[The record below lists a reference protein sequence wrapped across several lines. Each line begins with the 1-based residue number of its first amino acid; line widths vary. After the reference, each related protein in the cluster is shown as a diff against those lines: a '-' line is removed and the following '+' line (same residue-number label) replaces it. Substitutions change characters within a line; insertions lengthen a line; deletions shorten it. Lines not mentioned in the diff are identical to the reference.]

1 MEKRR
6 ICCFVELW
14 ESGGIESFLNLV
26 LSNID
31 LSDFEVDIVGAK
43 ISQSIFTEGLRAR
56 GVNFIELSGRTRS
69 PKNYKLFTKLLKER
83 NYQVVHFNLFHSF
96 ALYYVRLARLAG
108 VPVRLAHAHN
118 TDLRQSLTKQIKL
131 LINRVSRFIWRK
143 EMTHTLAC
151 SDAAAQFIFGRSADE
166 IIYNGIHPEKF
177 VYSPENRRRIRD
189 ELGIGDCPLVG
200 HVGRLCW
207 QKNQEF
213 LLSVQANLL
222 KKQPDARLLLVGEG
236 DMLDSL
242 KERSRQLGIEES
254 VIFYGVSRD
263 IPALMSAMD
272 VFLFPSN
279 MEGLGIV
286 AIEAQASGL
295 PTLCSDRV
303 PPEAFVT
310 DLAVSISLSDGEEK
324 WAEKTVEALALASKR
339 HSRYD
344 EICAAGYDVSSTAK
358 QMNKYFLLNV

>member
-6 ICCFVELW
+6 ICCFCELW
-14 ESGGIESFLNLV
+14 ESGGIESFLNVV
-26 LSNID
+26 LCNID
-31 LSDFEVDIVGAK
+31 LSQFEVDVVAAK
-43 ISQSIFTEGLRAR
+43 ISESIFTEGLKAR
-56 GVNFIELSGRTRS
+56 GVNFIELSGKTRS
-69 PKNYKLFTKLLKER
+69 PKNHKLFARLLKER
-83 NYQVVHFNLFHSF
+83 NYHVVHFNLFQSF
-96 ALYYVRLARLAG
+96 ALYYVRQARLAG

-118 TDLRQSLTKQIKL
+118 TDLRQSPTKWLKL
-131 LINRVSRFIWRK
+131 IINSLSRSIWQN
-143 EMTHTLAC
+143 EMTHRLAC
-151 SDAAAQFIFGRSADE
+151 SDAAARFIFGRPADE
-166 IIYNGIHPEKF
+166 IIKNGIHPEKF
-177 VYSPENRRRIRD
+177 LYSPEDRARIRA
-189 ELGIGDCPLVG
+189 ELEVGEGVIFG

-213 LLSVQANLL
+213 LLSVQAEIL
-222 KKQPDARLLLVGEG
+222 KKLPDSKLLLVGEG

-242 KERSRQLGIEES
+242 KERARELGVDSS

-303 PPEAFVT
+303 PPEAFAT
-310 DLAVSISLSDGEEK
+310 PLAESISLSDGEKK
-324 WAEKTVEALALASKR
+324 WAKAALDALALAPKR
-339 HSRYD
+339 RSRYE
-344 EICAAGYDVSSTAK
+344 EICAAGYDVRSTAE
-358 QMNKYFLLNV
+358 QMKKYFSL